1 MHFDSK
7 CNFSLEDPHP
17 VGQTTKNHF
26 IEQPPSWHWKLIQ
39 VF

>member
-1 MHFDSK
+1 MLTVNATFPLK
-7 CNFSLEDPHP
+7 IAHP